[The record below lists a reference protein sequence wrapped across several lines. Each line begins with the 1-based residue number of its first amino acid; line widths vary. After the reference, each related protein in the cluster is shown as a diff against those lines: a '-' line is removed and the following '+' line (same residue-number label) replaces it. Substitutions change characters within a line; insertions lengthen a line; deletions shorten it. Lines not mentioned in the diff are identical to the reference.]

1 MVKARNIKLVDKV
14 GDITVINLDD
24 ISYMRQDLDT
34 VSVKFKGNKDEYKF
48 TDLTEES
55 IEELFKL
62 I

>member
-34 VSVKFKGNKDEYKF
+34 VSVKFKNNKDEYKF
-48 TDLTEES
+48 TDLTDES